1 MQNRRRFIQA
11 AGAAAGAPL
20 ILPRHLI
27 GADTANNK
35 LNIVAIGVGGMGLNY
50 VRSCDSQNI
59 VALCDVDDAHAAKA
73 YKAYPNAVRYRDFRK
88 MLEKEA
94 FDAVIVGTP
103 DHWHAIM
110 AMTAMQMGK
119 HIYCAKPLT
128 RTVGEARAL
137 TEIAAVTKVATQM
150 SVQYNAR
157 AEHRLVAEWI
167 QDGAIGAVRQVE
179 IWSNRPMWPQGLPRP
194 AERPAIPSTLDWDLW
209 QGPAQKRP
217 YHPTYVPFKWR
228 GWWAYGAGALGDM
241 GCHGFDPVYRALKLT
256 VPVSVKGDSTE
267 LFDESAPKACTVVYE
282 YPARGDLPPV
292 TLIWRDGGRKP
303 ERPPEL
309 DPGRNWDKIKA
320 GILYRG
326 EKGAILTTDLGMSPR
341 IIPESRMR
349 EYKRPPKTL
358 PRSIGHYEEWIEAS
372 KGGASAGAAFAY
384 GGPITEAV
392 LLGNIAVKLPQET
405 LQWDAA
411 AFRFTNSDKANG
423 MIHEPM
429 HNGWSLPRR

>member
-1 MQNRRRFIQA
+1 MHNRRCFIQT
-11 AGAAAGAPL
+11 AGVAVGAPL

-27 GADTANNK
+27 GADGANSK

-50 VRSCDSQNI
+50 VKSCDSQNI

-73 YKAYPNAVRYRDFRK
+73 YKGYPDAKRYRDFRL
-88 MLEKEA
+88 MFEKEK

-119 HIYCAKPLT
+119 HVYCAKPLT

-137 TEIAAVTKVATQM
+137 TEMAAKSKVATQM

-157 AEHRLVAEWI
+157 EEHRLVAEWI

-179 IWSNRPMWPQGLPRP
+179 IWSNRPVWPQGIARPRDTP
-194 AERPAIPSTLDWDLW
+194 AVPSTLDWALW
-209 QGPAQKRP
+209 QGPAEKRP
-217 YHPTYVPFKWR
+217 YHPIYVPFKWR

-256 VPVSVKGDSTE
+256 VPIWVAGDSTK
-267 LFDESAPKACTVVYE
+267 LFDESAPKACTVVYK
-282 YPARGDLPPV
+282 YPERGDLPPV
-292 TLIWRDGGRKP
+292 TLTWRDGGRKP

-309 DPGRNWDKIKA
+309 DASRNWDKIKA

-341 IIPESRMR
+341 IIPESRMQ
-349 EYKRPPKTL
+349 EYKRPAKTL
-358 PRSIGHYEEWIEAS
+358 SRSIGHYEEWIEAG
-372 KGGASAGAAFAY
+372 KGGPAAGAEFAY

-392 LLGNIAVKLPQET
+392 LLGNIAVKVPHET
-405 LQWDAA
+405 LNWDAGK
-411 AFRFTNSDKANG
+411 FRFSNSEEANAL
-423 MIHEPM
+423 IHEPM
-429 HNGWSLPRR
+429 HNGWGLPKA